1 VPVQIRGADPDHDKA
16 WPRGPIA
23 GLGRTAM
30 LAVVVAVGVSGPT
43 RAEDRL
49 FDASRPLEVADQGA
63 FSIPGRYV
71 EVDKQTVMIGQMYVQ
86 YQIPK
91 NRTRP
96 YPVVMI
102 HGGGQTASNFLA
114 TPDGRRGWADD
125 FVANGYAVYVVDQS
139 GRGRSGFFGDSYGKT
154 RKPSVENVEQR
165 FTAPERKQLW
175 PQARLHTQWP
185 GTGAQ
190 GDAAFDV
197 FYASQVE
204 TIGDEALIEQ
214 MNREAGAKL
223 LDRIGPAVLLTHS
236 QAGVIGWSIA
246 DERPQLVK
254 GILAIEP
261 SGPPIRE
268 TVAKG
273 APDYFEDGV
282 IARPWGVTRG
292 RITFD
297 PPAQT
302 PGDLKLVRQEQADG
316 TGLVRCFL
324 QAEPARQMPHL
335 RGIPI
340 LILVSEAS
348 YHAPYDHCTAKFL
361 EQAGVK
367 NSFVKLT
374 DHGIRGNGHMMMLEK
389 NNLEI
394 AALLRRWEQDNV
406 R

>member
-1 VPVQIRGADPDHDKA
+1 MPAQICGADRDRDKV
-16 WPRGPIA
+16 WPAGPIA
-23 GLGRTAM
+23 AHGRTAM
-30 LAVVVAVGVSGPT
+30 RAVVVAVGVSAPT

-71 EVDKQTVMIGQMYVQ
+71 EVDKQTVMIGQMFVQ
-86 YQIPK
+86 YQIPRH
-91 NRTRP
+91 RTRP

-139 GRGRSGFFGDSYGKT
+139 GRGRSGFFGDSYGRT
-154 RKPSVENVEQR
+154 RKPSVSNVEQR
-165 FTAPERKQLW
+165 FTAPGRKQLW
-175 PQARLHTQWP
+175 PQASLHTQWP
-185 GTGAQ
+185 GSGTQ
-190 GDAAFDV
+190 GDAAFDA

-214 MNREAGAKL
+214 MNRDAGARL

-236 QAGVIGWSIA
+236 QAGVIGWSVA

-273 APDYFEDGV
+273 APDYFEDGMV
-282 IARPWGVTRG
+282 ARPWGVTRG
-292 RITFD
+292 KITFD
-297 PPAQT
+297 PRERAHDDARKEQSGDCRTPA
-302 PGDLKLVRQEQADG
+302 PLG
-316 TGLVRCFL
+316 TGQR
-324 QAEPARQMPHL
+324 P
-335 RGIPI
+335 
-340 LILVSEAS
+340 
-348 YHAPYDHCTAKFL
+348 
-361 EQAGVK
+361 
-367 NSFVKLT
+367 
-374 DHGIRGNGHMMMLEK
+374 
-389 NNLEI
+389 
-394 AALLRRWEQDNV
+394 
-406 R
+406 

>member
-1 VPVQIRGADPDHDKA
+1 MGKLAA
-16 WPRGPIA
+16 A
-23 GLGRTAM
+23 LAAM
-30 LAVVVAVGVSGPT
+30 LFTGT
-43 RAEDRL
+43 TTMAEDRM
-49 FDASRPLEVADQGA
+49 FDANRPLEIADQGA

-71 EVDKQTVMIGQMYVQ
+71 EVDKQTVMVSQMFVQ

-102 HGGGQTASNFLA
+102 HGGGQTAANFLS

-139 GRGRSGFFGDSYGKT
+139 GRGRSGFFGDVYGKT
-154 RKPSVENVEQR
+154 RKPSVGNVEQR
-165 FTAPERKQLW
+165 FTAPKVKGLW
-175 PQARLHTQWP
+175 PQAGLHTQWP
-185 GTGAQ
+185 GPGIQ
-190 GDAAFDV
+190 GDATFDS

-204 TIGDEALIEQ
+204 TIGDEGLIEEI
-214 MNREAGAKL
+214 NRDAGAKL

-236 QAGVIGWSIA
+236 QAGAIGWSIA
-246 DERPQLVK
+246 DARPSLVK
-254 GILAIEP
+254 GILAVEP

-268 TVAKG
+268 NVAKG
-273 APDYFEDGV
+273 APDYFDDGV
-282 IARPWGVTRG
+282 VARPWGVTRG
-292 RITFD
+292 KIVFD
-297 PPAQT
+297 PPAESASE
-302 PGDLKLVRQEQADG
+302 LKLVRQDEADG
-316 TGLVRCFL
+316 PGLVRCFL
-324 QAEPARQMPHL
+324 QAEPARQIPRL

-340 LILVSEAS
+340 LILTSEAS

-361 EQAGVK
+361 DQAGVK
-367 NSFVKLT
+367 NSFVRLA

-394 AALLRRWEQDNV
+394 AAFLRRWEAANV

>member
-1 VPVQIRGADPDHDKA
+1 MRVQADSARAGKARSRAGVTAINGAAALAAALLVGLTVPATAD
-16 WPRGPIA
+16 
-23 GLGRTAM
+23 
-30 LAVVVAVGVSGPT
+30 
-43 RAEDRL
+43 DRP
-49 FDASRPLEVADQGA
+49 FDASRPLEIADQGV

-71 EVDKQTVMIGQMYVQ
+71 EVDKQTIMVGQMFVQ
-86 YQIPK
+86 YQVPK

-102 HGGGQTASNFLA
+102 HGGGQTASNFLS

-139 GRGRSGFFGDSYGKT
+139 GRGRSGFFGDVYGRT
-154 RKPSVENVEQR
+154 RKPSVGNVEQR
-165 FTAPERKQLW
+165 FTAPKLKKLW
-175 PQARLHTQWP
+175 PQAELHTQWP
-185 GTGAQ
+185 GPGTA
-190 GDAAFDV
+190 GDAAFDT

-204 TIGDEALIEQ
+204 TIGDEGLIEQ
-214 MNREAGAKL
+214 INREAGAKL

-236 QAGVIGWSIA
+236 QAGVIGWSVA
-246 DERPQLVK
+246 DARPHLVK

-268 TVAKG
+268 TIAKG
-273 APDYFEDGV
+273 APDYFEDGA

-292 RITFD
+292 RIAFD
-297 PPAQT
+297 PPAET
-302 PGDLKLVRQEQADG
+302 ASDLKLTRQELADG
-316 TGLVRCFL
+316 PGLVRCFL
-324 QAEPARQMPHL
+324 QAEPARQIPRL

-340 LILVSEAS
+340 LILVSESS
-348 YHAPYDHCTAKFL
+348 YHAPYDHCTARFL
-361 EQAGVK
+361 DQAGVK
-367 NSFVKLT
+367 NTFVRLT

-394 AALLRRWEQDNV
+394 AAFLRGWEQANI

>member
-1 VPVQIRGADPDHDKA
+1 MRKLAA
-16 WPRGPIA
+16 A
-23 GLGRTAM
+23 LAAM
-30 LAVVVAVGVSGPT
+30 LFTDAT
-43 RAEDRL
+43 TMAEDRS
-49 FDASRPLEVADQGA
+49 FDANHPLEIADQGA

-71 EVDKQTVMIGQMYVQ
+71 EVDKQTVMVGQMFVQ
-86 YQIPK
+86 YQVPK
-91 NRTRP
+91 HRTRP

-102 HGGGQTASNFLA
+102 HGGGQTAANFLS

-125 FVANGYAVYVVDQS
+125 FVANGYTVYVVDQS
-139 GRGRSGFFGDSYGKT
+139 GRGRSGFFGDVYGKT
-154 RKPSVENVEQR
+154 RKPSVGNVEQR
-165 FTAPERKQLW
+165 FTAPKVKGLW
-175 PQARLHTQWP
+175 PQAGLHTQWP
-185 GTGAQ
+185 GPGTQ
-190 GDAAFDV
+190 GDATFDG

-204 TIGDEALIEQ
+204 TIGDEGLIEEI
-214 MNREAGAKL
+214 NRDAGAKL

-236 QAGVIGWSIA
+236 QAGVIGWSVA
-246 DERPQLVK
+246 DARPSLVK

-268 TVAKG
+268 NVAKG

-282 IARPWGVTRG
+282 MARPWGVTRG
-292 RITFD
+292 KIAFD
-297 PPAQT
+297 PPAESA
-302 PGDLKLVRQEQADG
+302 GELKLVRQEEADG
-316 TGLVRCFL
+316 PGLVRCFA
-324 QAEPARQMPHL
+324 QAEPARQIPRL

-340 LILVSEAS
+340 LILTSEAS

-367 NSFVKLT
+367 NTFVRLA

-394 AALLRRWEQDNV
+394 AAFLRRWEAANV

>member
-1 VPVQIRGADPDHDKA
+1 MAADRP
-16 WPRGPIA
+16 
-23 GLGRTAM
+23 
-30 LAVVVAVGVSGPT
+30 
-43 RAEDRL
+43 
-49 FDASRPLEVADQGA
+49 FDTSRPLEIADQGV
-63 FSIPGRYV
+63 FSIPGRYI
-71 EVDKQTVMIGQMYVQ
+71 EVDKQTVMVGQMFVQ

-102 HGGGQTASNFLA
+102 HGGGQTASNFLS
-114 TPDGRRGWADD
+114 TPDGRPGWADD

-154 RKPSVENVEQR
+154 RKPSVGNVEQR
-165 FTAPERKQLW
+165 FTAPKHKALW
-175 PQARLHTQWP
+175 PQASLHTQWP
-185 GTGAQ
+185 GPGTR
-190 GDAAFDV
+190 GDATFDT

-204 TIGDEALIEQ
+204 TIGDETLIEDI
-214 MNREAGAKL
+214 NREAGAKL

-236 QAGVIGWSIA
+236 QAGVIGWSVA
-246 DERPQLVK
+246 DARPHLVK

-273 APDYFEDGV
+273 APNYFEDGGV
-282 IARPWGVTRG
+282 ARPWGVTRG
-292 RITFD
+292 KITYD
-297 PPAQT
+297 PPAET
-302 PGDLKLVRQEQADG
+302 PNDLKLVRQDVGDG
-316 TGLVRCFL
+316 PDLVRCFL
-324 QAEPARQMPHL
+324 QAEPARQISRL

-340 LILVSEAS
+340 LIVTSESS
-348 YHAPYDHCTAKFL
+348 YHAPYDHCTAKYL

-367 NSFVKLT
+367 NTFIRLS

-394 AALLRRWEQDNV
+394 AAFLRRWEATNI

>member
-1 VPVQIRGADPDHDKA
+1 MGPDTEVANGNERDGHSHCA
-16 WPRGPIA
+16 LAATLILALAA
-23 GLGRTAM
+23 GMTRPAM
-30 LAVVVAVGVSGPT
+30 
-43 RAEDRL
+43 AEDRS
-49 FDASRPLEVADQGA
+49 FDASRPLEIADQGV
-63 FSIPGRYV
+63 FSIPGRYI
-71 EVDKQTVMIGQMYVQ
+71 EVDKQTVMVGQMFVQ

-91 NRTRP
+91 AKTRP

-102 HGGGQTASNFLA
+102 HGGGQTASNFLS

-154 RKPSVENVEQR
+154 RKPSVGNVEQR

-175 PQARLHTQWP
+175 PQARLHAQWP
-185 GTGAQ
+185 GAGTQ
-190 GDAAFDV
+190 GDPTFDA

-204 TIGDEALIEQ
+204 TIGDEGLIEE

-236 QAGVIGWSIA
+236 QAGVIGWSVA
-246 DERPQLVK
+246 DARPELVK

-268 TVAKG
+268 TVARG
-273 APDYFEDGV
+273 APDYFEDGAV
-282 IARPWGVTRG
+282 ARPWGITRG
-292 RITFD
+292 KIAYD

-302 PGDLKLVRQEQADG
+302 PDELKLARQDEADG
-316 TGLVRCFL
+316 PGLVRCVL
-324 QAEPARQMPHL
+324 QAEPARQIPRL

-340 LILVSEAS
+340 LILTSESS
-348 YHAPYDHCTAKFL
+348 YHAPYDHCTSKYLA
-361 EQAGVK
+361 QAGVK
-367 NSFVKLT
+367 NSFVRLA

-394 AALLRRWEQDNV
+394 AAFIRGWEAANI